1 VFAAPRARFDE
12 LTKTSEFVDTYHHIE
27 QDRNKLERGYF
38 LAFGTILVVT
48 IGVAVALGM
57 TLARGVTRRIN
68 ALALATQAVAQGDLT
83 IRVPESG
90 DDELTDLS
98 RGFNRMLSEVEDNR
112 ARIEFLQRIGAWQ
125 EMARR
130 LAHEIKNPLTPILLA
145 VEECHRKY
153 AGEDPQFRKLLDT
166 TLEVVEEEVGTL
178 RRLVGEFSAF
188 ARLPHAELA
197 EADLGEFL
205 REQQSHPIADGETE
219 AIPSS
224 VTVSWTIPGDPMP
237 AAIDRQMLSRV
248 LVNVLRNAAQAIT
261 GSRDG
266 GHVAVHVDQ
275 DPGSF
280 SIVVDDDGPGVP
292 EDLRT
297 TIFDPYVTTK
307 KDGTGL
313 GLAIVKKIIVEH
325 GGTIGV
331 TTSPLGGASFRIRI
345 PRLSSAAARAARS
358 ESQA

>member
-1 VFAAPRARFDE
+1 
-12 LTKTSEFVDTYHHIE
+12 
-27 QDRNKLERGYF
+27 
-38 LAFGTILVVT
+38 
-48 IGVAVALGM
+48 
-57 TLARGVTRRIN
+57 
-68 ALALATQAVAQGDLT
+68 
-83 IRVPESG
+83 
-90 DDELTDLS
+90 
-98 RGFNRMLSEVEDNR
+98 
-112 ARIEFLQRIGAWQ
+112 
-125 EMARR
+125 
-130 LAHEIKNPLTPILLA
+130 
-145 VEECHRKY
+145 
-153 AGEDPQFRKLLDT
+153 
-166 TLEVVEEEVGTL
+166 
-178 RRLVGEFSAF
+178 
-188 ARLPHAELA
+188 
-197 EADLGEFL
+197 
-205 REQQSHPIADGETE
+205 
-219 AIPSS
+219 
-224 VTVSWTIPGDPMP
+224 MP

-331 TTSPLGGASFRIRI
+331 TTSPQGGASFRIRI